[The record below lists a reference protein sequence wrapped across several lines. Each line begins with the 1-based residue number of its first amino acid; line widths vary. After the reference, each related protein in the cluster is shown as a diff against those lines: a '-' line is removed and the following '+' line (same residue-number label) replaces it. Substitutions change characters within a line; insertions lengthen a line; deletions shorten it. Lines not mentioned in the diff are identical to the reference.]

1 METSP
6 HDSIGSA
13 EPLGLHPF
21 LTEPIVR
28 RALEEDLA
36 WGDVSAWGAVPA
48 GKRAG
53 GIFLAKAPGVVCGLT
68 VAQQVYQLLDAG
80 FRFTPLVEDGVWVEA
95 GVPVAALDGSA
106 HTLLSGERVALNFVQ
121 RLSGISTKTRAFVEA
136 LVGTKTQLVDTR
148 KTTPGLRLLEKY
160 AVRVGG
166 ARNHRYGLA
175 DAVMIKDNHIA
186 LAGGIAEAVAN
197 VRRVAPFTVRIEV
210 ECETLEMVEQALQA
224 EADIIMLDNM
234 TPEAMREAVGLI
246 AGRAITEASGNVT
259 LERVRAIAECG
270 VDYISTGSVTHSVSA
285 LDISL
290 DVQ

>member
-6 HDSIGSA
+6 HDSSGPA
-13 EPLGLHPF
+13 EPLALHPF

-53 GIFLAKAPGVVCGLT
+53 GVFLAKASGVVCGLG
-68 VAQQVYQLLDAG
+68 VAQQVYQLLDPT
-80 FRFTPLVEDGVWVEA
+80 FRFRPLVEDGVHVEP
-95 GVPVAALDGSA
+95 GVPIATLDGPA
-106 HTLLSGERVALNFVQ
+106 HTLLSGERVALNFTQ
-121 RLSGISTKTRAFVEA
+121 RMSGIATKTRGFVEA
-136 LVGTKTQLVDTR
+136 LAGTKTQLVDTR

-160 AVRVGG
+160 AVRIGG

-186 LAGGIAEAVAN
+186 LAGGIAAAVAN
-197 VRRVAPFTVRIEV
+197 IRRVAPFTVRIEV
-210 ECETLEMVEQALQA
+210 ECENLDMVKEALAA
-224 EADIIMLDNM
+224 EVDIIMLDNM
-234 TPEAMREAVGLI
+234 DLEAMKEAVALI
-246 AGRAITEASGNVT
+246 GRRAITEASGNVT

-270 VDYISTGSVTHSVSA
+270 VDYISTGAITHSVSA

-290 DVQ
+290 DAN